1 MASCCIACH
10 PQNQPYVCTAL
21 VALAVQDCIASQEQ
35 TQITFCVLPQMQDSP
50 AMSIDLLGSCY
61 TDQLRPPALA
71 PHHIA
76 QYLFQGASTTASGAL
91 RGDANLPV
99 SQGLPA
105 ALRAEASMAGSSLT
119 ADVSELS
126 LGQVEPSMAA
136 MSLQPEAAGLSGPN
150 QSGLSALQG
159 RLKLY
164 HLP

>member
-1 MASCCIACH
+1 
-10 PQNQPYVCTAL
+10 
-21 VALAVQDCIASQEQ
+21 
-35 TQITFCVLPQMQDSP
+35 
-50 AMSIDLLGSCY
+50 MSIDLLGSCY

-76 QYLFQGASTTASGAL
+76 QYLCQGASTTAPGAL
-91 RGDANLPV
+91 RGSANLPV

-105 ALRAEASMAGSSLT
+105 AALGAEASMAGSSLT

-126 LGQVEPSMAA
+126 LGQVESSMAN
-136 MSLQPEAAGLSGPN
+136 MSFQLEASVLSGPN
-150 QSGLSALQG
+150 QSGVSVLQG

>member
-1 MASCCIACH
+1 
-10 PQNQPYVCTAL
+10 
-21 VALAVQDCIASQEQ
+21 
-35 TQITFCVLPQMQDSP
+35 MQDGP

-76 QYLFQGASTTASGAL
+76 QYLCQGTSTTAPGAL
-91 RGDANLPV
+91 HGSANLPLPP
-99 SQGLPA
+99 GLPPA
-105 ALRAEASMAGSSLT
+105 ALGAEASMAGSSLT

-136 MSLQPEAAGLSGPN
+136 MSLQPEASGLSGPN
-150 QSGLSALQG
+150 QSGLSALHG

-164 HLP
+164 DLP

>member
-1 MASCCIACH
+1 MSDSGSKT
-10 PQNQPYVCTAL
+10 QNC
-21 VALAVQDCIASQEQ
+21 
-35 TQITFCVLPQMQDSP
+35 FLPLMQDGP

-76 QYLFQGASTTASGAL
+76 QYLCQGTSTTASGAL
-91 RGDANLPV
+91 HGSANVSL

-105 ALRAEASMAGSSLT
+105 AALGAEASMAGSALT

-126 LGQVEPSMAA
+126 MGQVESSMAA
-136 MSLQPEAAGLSGPN
+136 VSLLPEASGLSGP
-150 QSGLSALQG
+150 GVSALQG
-159 RLKLY
+159 RLNLN